1 MTKYQANTKL
11 RAIKLY
17 QKGVDLNQI
26 SKELN
31 ITNAN
36 EIDHWLKRYQQQG
49 LSGLKA
55 KQTKTKYGGKFKL
68 KVLNW
73 RKQHNTS
80 YQTAA
85 LHFKVNN
92 IGTIANW
99 QKKFDISGVKALF
112 VKQGRPAMKQV
123 KAREGNKQ
131 PRSPS
136 ELSELEALRLENR
149 ALRVENEYL
158 KKLKALVQK
167 RGHLPKKGKSSK
179 N

>member
-17 QKGVDLNQI
+17 QKGVGLSQI
-26 SKELN
+26 SQELN

-36 EIDHWLKRYQQQG
+36 EITVWLKIYQQQG
-49 LSGLKA
+49 LDGLQA
-55 KQTKTKYGGKFKL
+55 KQTKTKYAGKFKL
-68 KVLNW
+68 EVLNW

-80 YQTAA
+80 YQAAA
-85 LHFKVNN
+85 LHFKISN

-99 QKKFDISGVKALF
+99 QKKFDTGGVKALF
-112 VKQGRPAMKQV
+112 VKQGRPPMKQG
-123 KAREGNKQ
+123 KAKEENKQ
-131 PRSPS
+131 TRSPN
-136 ELSELEALRLENR
+136 ELSKLEALRLENR